1 LSAEGIAT
9 VTLSKLLWQLLE
21 LLIDQAIACGSTFTP
36 WPTPD
41 KINSVGANLT
51 AALSSVTTPSAI
63 KPASA
68 QGTYLLKIQAI

>member
-1 LSAEGIAT
+1 LSADGIAT

-21 LLIDQAIACGSTFTP
+21 LFIDQAIAGGSAFKP
-36 WPTPD
+36 WPTTD
-41 KINSVGANLT
+41 KINSAAANLT

-68 QGTYLLKIQAI
+68 